1 MKNIARCLQTLR
13 EQIHAMEQKH
23 ARLPG
28 SVRLLAISKT
38 RSIEEI
44 LATINCNQ
52 HDFGENYLQEALA
65 KITALHN
72 ARLSWHFIGPI
83 QSNKTRAIA
92 RNFAWIHSVDRLKI
106 AQRLNDMRPDNLPEL
121 NICIQVNI
129 SAEASKSGIHPQQ
142 CREFANS
149 IKIMPRLR
157 LRGLM
162 TMPRAS
168 NNFDEQR
175 QAFQTLRHCLEQ
187 LNADGHR
194 LDTLSMGTTSDI
206 EAAIAEGA
214 TIVRIGTAIFGSRKK
229 HRSQE

>member
-1 MKNIARCLQTLR
+1 MKIIARQLQALR
-13 EQIHAMEQKH
+13 DQIHAMEQKY

-28 SVRLLAISKT
+28 SVHLLAVSKA
-38 RSIEEI
+38 RSVEEI
-44 LATINCNQ
+44 LATIGCNQ

-65 KITALHN
+65 KITALRD
-72 ARLSWHFIGPI
+72 ATLTWHFIGTI
-83 QSNKTRAIA
+83 QSNKTRIIA
-92 RNFAWIHSVDRLKI
+92 ENFAWTHSVDRIKI

-129 SAEASKSGIHPQQ
+129 SAEASKSGIRPQQ

-168 NNFDEQR
+168 DNFDEQR
-175 QAFQTLRHCLEQ
+175 QAFRALRHCHEQ
-187 LNADGHR
+187 LNAEGHR

-214 TIVRIGTAIFGSRKK
+214 TIVRIGTAVFGPRD
-229 HRSQE
+229 R